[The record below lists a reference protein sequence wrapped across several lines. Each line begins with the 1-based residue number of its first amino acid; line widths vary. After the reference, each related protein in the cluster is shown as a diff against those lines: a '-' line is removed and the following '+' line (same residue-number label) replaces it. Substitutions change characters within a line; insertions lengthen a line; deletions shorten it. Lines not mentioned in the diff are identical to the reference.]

1 MIRPKLLMALLAGV
15 VLLESGAVAP
25 AGADVIKVWVIAQFS
40 GPFAIWGKQF
50 QDGITVY
57 QAQHGTQVDG
67 QTVEFLYRDSGGP
80 NPDVAKS
87 LAQEL
92 LVRERVDYL
101 GGFVFTPNALA
112 VAPLID
118 Q

>member
-1 MIRPKLLMALLAGV
+1 MIRPKLFMALLAGV
-15 VLLESGAVAP
+15 VLLASGAVAP
-25 AGADVIKVWVIAQFS
+25 AGADVIKVGVIAPFS

-112 VAPLID
+112 VAP
-118 Q
+118 